1 MKQAKQVILVIF
13 LCSTTFMFSQDLNKL
28 IENNG
33 FRKIKLN
40 TNVKNYVDDKGYY
53 HFLKRDSTTVK
64 YFERFTEY
72 DYIYASKD
80 YEKIGNV
87 KIKYI
92 FVKTLNEIIYDIFI
106 VTEPNLEIFNLIQLA
121 YGKPTS
127 TYKEDSTQGA
137 SMAWNA
143 EKLNCTLSG
152 FKGHYYFQLHYY
164 AKELKAKAWELE
176 KTQLEKEQKE
186 KTKKAIKEF

>member
-1 MKQAKQVILVIF
+1 MKQTKQILLGIF
-13 LCSTTFMFSQDLNKL
+13 LCSTTFMFSQDLNEL

-40 TNVKNYVDDKGYY
+40 TNVNDYVDDKGYY
-53 HFLKRDSTTVK
+53 DFLKRDSTTVK

-72 DYIYASKD
+72 DYIYASKG

-92 FVKTLNEIIYDIFI
+92 FVKTLNDIIYDIFI
-106 VTEPNLEIFNLIQLA
+106 VTEPNLEIFDLIQLA

-127 TYKEDSTQGA
+127 SYGSESSQGA
-137 SMAWNA
+137 SMTWKTDN
-143 EKLNCTLSG
+143 LNCTLSG
-152 FKGHYYFQLHYY
+152 YEGHYYFQLHYF
-164 AKELKAKAWELE
+164 ANELKGKASEL
-176 KTQLEKEQKE
+176 EQKE

>member
-1 MKQAKQVILVIF
+1 MF
-13 LCSTTFMFSQDLNKL
+13 LLTTTFMFSQNLEKL
-28 IENNG
+28 VENNG

-40 TNVKNYVDDKGYY
+40 TNVKDYVDEKGYFN
-53 HFLKRDSTTVK
+53 FLKKDSTTIDFFK
-64 YFERFTEY
+64 RFTKY

-92 FVKTLNEIIYDIFI
+92 FVKTLNDIIYDIFI
-106 VTEPNLEIFNLIQLA
+106 VTEPNLEIFELIQLA

-127 TYKEDSTQGA
+127 TYKEDSAQGA
-137 SMAWNA
+137 SMTWNT

-152 FKGHYYFQLHYY
+152 FKGHYYFQLRYY
-164 AKELKAKAWELE
+164 ANELKAKAWKLE
-176 KTQLEKEQKE
+176 KKQLEKEQKE